1 MLKVFKI
8 PKAYPRIAIPWDDEN
23 FLFCL
28 FQNRDF
34 MDSYDQFADDD
45 EIKESNNPL
54 YCSRSEMQ

>member
-1 MLKVFKI
+1 MFKI

-45 EIKESNNPL
+45 EIKESDNPL
-54 YCSRSEMQ
+54 YYSRSEMQ